1 MRVIITQFMIT
12 MMHIHFFTIWQNH
25 VLLPCLT
32 LNRIDNMMRF
42 VLLFFWFSDLSV
54 YNFWTITIR
63 LDCMQFLHSSRTS
76 CILTLFY
83 TKSIDF
89 FYLQDVKNFNK
100 PKKFKQKRRVT
111 FNFYSTNM
119 DNFKNIMHF
128 LINVMGDEI
137 VGVNLL

>member
-1 MRVIITQFMIT
+1 
-12 MMHIHFFTIWQNH
+12 
-25 VLLPCLT
+25 
-32 LNRIDNMMRF
+32 
-42 VLLFFWFSDLSV
+42 
-54 YNFWTITIR
+54 
-63 LDCMQFLHSSRTS
+63 MQFLHSSRTS

-83 TKSIDF
+83 TKSIDC

-111 FNFYSTNM
+111 FIFYSTNM